1 MVSRRGPRLGFGT
14 RRGVEL
20 RPGVVAGACG
30 VRRAHVLVAEA
41 LLEAVS
47 YGGQD
52 GLRGGSLR
60 HVSAGLGVAG
70 CVNAASRAVDLEER
84 GRVQK
89 APGGL

>member
-1 MVSRRGPRLGFGT
+1 M
-14 RRGVEL
+14 
-20 RPGVVAGACG
+20 
-30 VRRAHVLVAEA
+30 RRAHVLVAEA
-41 LLEAVS
+41 LLEAVP

-52 GLRGGSLR
+52 GLWGGSLR

-70 CVNAASRAVDLEER
+70 GVNAASRAVDLEER